1 MSMAS
6 KFGKTIVN
14 MFTNDKKLNAEKAQA
29 AASELE
35 AAQEVLRR
43 ESVKITKTARFG
55 YPFKPTCMAYDSVQ
69 HLLAI
74 GTKNGYIK
82 LFGAETVDYT
92 IFHAS
97 AFISQNQQ
105 QQQAQQQLSGAAS
118 SPNGSNTNNISLS
131 GSPILPSNHVSSA
144 IANSAPSA
152 ILFLQFIINEG
163 ALVVYC
169 DDGTLSFWNL
179 RQKQPGL
186 LFSKKLVNEK

>member
-6 KFGKTIVN
+6 KFGKTIAN
-14 MFTNDKKLNAEKAQA
+14 IFTNDNKKLNAEKAHA
-29 AASELE
+29 AAAELE
-35 AAQEVLRR
+35 SAQEILRR
-43 ESVKITKTARFG
+43 ENLRLTKTARFG
-55 YPFKPTCMAYDSVQ
+55 YPYKPICMAYDSVQ

-97 AFISQNQQ
+97 ASSSNQQ
-105 QQQAQQQLSGAAS
+105 QQQQQQQPPGATAS
-118 SPNGSNTNNISLS
+118 SPTNNANVHVSLS
-131 GSPILPSNHVSSA
+131 GSPILPSNHISST
-144 IANSAPSA
+144 SVGPSA

-163 ALVVYC
+163 ALIVYC
-169 DDGTLSFWNL
+169 EDGTLSFWNL